1 MGYSSSKL
9 RHNNTNM
16 ADGVTLV
23 EYDGIKESI
32 IIVPTIFYPKGC
44 VRLTREA
51 LVDQNGKIL

>member
-1 MGYSSSKL
+1 
-9 RHNNTNM
+9 M